1 MNEEKTEHKK
11 LWTILGVSAV
21 ILVLLLHFIIHLDD
35 IFTYRYLRICDPA
48 CAADYLLILF
58 VPSLLCGT
66 LAVWAIIRRKEIMT
80 WVSVILLTAV
90 LILSFLPLLGRYLYT
105 PAFCSSTDNI
115 KNYRKVDNSWINMK
129 TEYPD
134 EVPEDAQETKY
145 FYWYMNIAAEH
156 WFCIASW
163 KLSDPVFEAEVER
176 LRESGFDISED
187 NSIYASED
195 SVYGKTEVL
204 IDWDN
209 RRIAYFSAR
218 LMGEDSLP
226 ASLEEFYS
234 TEYSIETILEH
245 SKS

>member
-1 MNEEKTEHKK
+1 MNEEKMGHKK

-35 IFTYRYLRICDPA
+35 IFAYRYLRICDPA

-66 LAVWAIIRRKEIMT
+66 LAVWAIIRRKEKLT

-105 PAFCSSTDNI
+105 PAFCSSTDDI
-115 KNYRKVDNSWINMK
+115 GNYRKVDSEWEGMFA
-129 TEYPD
+129 EYPD
-134 EVPEDAQETKY
+134 EVPEGARDAKY

-156 WFCIASW
+156 WFCSASW
-163 KLSDPVFEAEVER
+163 ELQEPEFEAEIVR
-176 LRESGFDISED
+176 LRESGLDISAD
-187 NSIYASED
+187 NSIYSSED
-195 SVYGKTEVL
+195 SVYGKREVL
-204 IDWDN
+204 IDWEQH
-209 RRIAYFSAR
+209 RIAYFSAR

>member
-1 MNEEKTEHKK
+1 MHPVEAKK
-11 LWTILGVSAV
+11 QGRHLIISVSV
-21 ILVLLLHFIIHLDD
+21 IIIILLLHFVFHLYDY
-35 IFTYRYLRICDPA
+35 FAYRYLRICDPGY
-48 CAADYLLILF
+48 AARFFLILF

-66 LAVWAIIRRKEIMT
+66 LAIWAIIRRKEKLT
-80 WVSVILLTAV
+80 WVSVILLIAV
-90 LILSFLPLLGRYLYT
+90 HIISFLLLLPLHMFT
-105 PAFCSSTDNI
+105 PAFCSSTDDI
-115 KNYRKVDNSWINMK
+115 GNYRKVDSEWEDMFA
-129 TEYPD
+129 EYPD
-134 EVPEDAQETKY
+134 EIPEGAQDAKY
-145 FYWYMNIAAEH
+145 FYWYINIAAEQ
-156 WFCIASW
+156 WFCTASW
-163 KLSDPVFEAEVER
+163 ELPEAEFEAEIDR
-176 LRESGFDISED
+176 LRESGLDISED
-187 NSIYASED
+187 NSIYPSED